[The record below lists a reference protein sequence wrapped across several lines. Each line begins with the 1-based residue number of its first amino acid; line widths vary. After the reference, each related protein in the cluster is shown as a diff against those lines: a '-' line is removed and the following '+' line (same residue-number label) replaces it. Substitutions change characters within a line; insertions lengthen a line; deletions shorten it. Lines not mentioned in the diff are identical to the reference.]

1 MTEPQNPLYETWL
14 ETLPGFF
21 RALMPPGVV
30 PTDVFSHAGDA
41 APASPLPFPVDQVA
55 RALGV
60 MNGMLTQLYQSYLPL
75 LAQGGFNAERLQHL
89 VTATTEGV
97 NRLRESL
104 SMSTSAWPDEQQLSV
119 MTGLFRPWDMW
130 KRALLAMLPGG
141 GGSLWAFAGE
151 SADGDKPHPLRVGIE
166 RTFGGLADAFGLD
179 PLRHVEGA
187 WRETLLA
194 GLARQRAQTEYLL
207 IVAEAWSK
215 GTEHLLHELNEL
227 GARGERLESLLAF
240 LRLWAKTFDTAMHEA
255 LQSERALAATTKLIR
270 ADTRQRQQL
279 QQVVSVVSEALHV
292 PTRDDV
298 DEAYREI
305 QELKREVRQLKKA
318 MQPPVAASKERSVKE
333 REV

>member
-1 MTEPQNPLYETWL
+1 MTEPQNPLYDTWL
-14 ETLPGFF
+14 KTLPGFF
-21 RALMPPGVV
+21 RALMPPGAV
-30 PTDVFSHAGDA
+30 PTSGFSYTGDA
-41 APASPLPFPVDQVA
+41 APASQLPFPVDQVA

-75 LAQGGFNAERLQHL
+75 LAQGGLNAERLQHL

-104 SMSTSAWPDEQQLSV
+104 SISASAWPDEQHLSV
-119 MTGLFRPWDMW
+119 MTGLAKPWDLW
-130 KRALLAMLPGG
+130 KGALLAMVPGG
-141 GGSLWAFAGE
+141 EGSLWTFAGE
-151 SADGDKPHPLRVGIE
+151 SADAEKPHPLRVGIE

-179 PLRHVEGA
+179 PLRHVEDA
-187 WRETLLA
+187 WREMLLA
-194 GLARQRAQTEYLL
+194 GFARQRAQIEYLL

-227 GARGERLESLLAF
+227 GARGERIETLLAF
-240 LRLWAKTFDTAMHEA
+240 LRLWAKTVDTAMHEA
-255 LQSERALAATTKLIR
+255 MQSERALAATTKLIR
-270 ADTRQRQQL
+270 TGTRQRQQL
-279 QQVVSVVSEALHV
+279 QRVVSVASEALHV
-292 PTRDDV
+292 PTREDV

-333 REV
+333 REL